1 MGQVFWKFL
10 LAFWGALIL
19 AGTLVWAVNKVSHTT
34 EDEPKNIWIGPQLR
48 LVLGSAQLMM
58 DSGGIKLLGDVLQRF
73 EEDPMS
79 REKIFLLN
87 TKGEDYLQRD
97 VPDNWPELLKE
108 QAEYKVQD
116 KTGQSWFL
124 LAVPRHEFLLDWL
137 RSGRGVMATQSLPAQ
152 RMDGQNAQPAGQSAS
167 FPARHYGPPPGEAAR
182 RLADQPFVDSGSEA
196 AASGVA
202 GFTEDGPPPQ
212 MHGMAVRATLAM
224 PPVWFHPAFLLAA
237 ILLASLAVSFWLAWY
252 FASPVRQLK
261 QALLSLASDHWLT
274 QLGPKVTGRRDEFGA
289 VARSFNQMAKSVEQA
304 ISGQRR
310 LLHDVSHEFRSPL
323 ARLQILVGLAR
334 QTPSESVMVLD
345 KVEAETQKLNALVEE
360 ILTLSRLES
369 GAAAVKSQP
378 VDLLELLESVAED
391 GRMEALSQ
399 QKQLVVKATTAVQV
413 QADPDLLYRALE
425 NLIRN
430 AIKFTAAQSVVT
442 VELQRQEQQIL
453 VRISDQGPGVAPDDL
468 AKLFTPFFRA
478 QSNKEGVGLGLSIAK
493 RAVESCGGSLTLQN
507 NYAASGR
514 VCGFEAVISLPLK

>member
-19 AGTLVWAVNKVSHTT
+19 AGTLVWAVNEVSRST
-34 EDEPKNIWIGPQLR
+34 EDEPKPVWIGPQLR

-58 DSGGIKLLGDVLQRF
+58 DSGGIKLLGDVLQRW

-79 REKIFLLN
+79 RDKILLLN
-87 TKGEDYLQRD
+87 DKGEDYLQRD
-97 VPDNWPELLKE
+97 VPADWAALIKE
-108 QAEYKVQD
+108 QPEYKVQD
-116 KTGQSWFL
+116 NAGHSWFL

-137 RSGRGVMATQSLPAQ
+137 RSGRGLSATRS
-152 RMDGQNAQPAGQSAS
+152 QPTLRLGE
-167 FPARHYGPPPGEAAR
+167 PHGPPPDGQRFEDPRFEHHSAKSD
-182 RLADQPFVDSGSEA
+182 DQS
-196 AASGVA
+196 
-202 GFTEDGPPPQ
+202 PPAER
-212 MHGMAVRATLAM
+212 HGIAVRGAMPM

-237 ILLASLAVSFWLAWY
+237 ILATSFSVSLWLAWY

-261 QALLSLASDHWLT
+261 RALQSLASDHWLT

-289 VARSFNQMAKSVEQA
+289 VARSFNEMAKSVEQA

-334 QTPSESVMVLD
+334 QTPSESAMVLD

-360 ILTLSRLES
+360 ILTYSRLES
-369 GAAAVKSQP
+369 GAAAVKLQP

-391 GRMEALSQ
+391 GRLEALSQ
-399 QKQLVVKATTAVQV
+399 HKQLLVKADTTVQV

-430 AIKFTAAQSVVT
+430 AIKFTPSDTVVS
-442 VELQRQEQQIL
+442 VELQQQALQVQIC
-453 VRISDQGPGVAPDDL
+453 ISDQGPGVAHDDL
-468 AKLFTPFFRA
+468 AKLFTPFFRG
-478 QSNKEGVGLGLSIAK
+478 QSKQDGVGLGLSIAK
-493 RAVESCGGSLTLQN
+493 RAVESCGGKLTLQN
-507 NYAASGR
+507 CYAASGI
-514 VCGFEAVISLPLK
+514 VSGFQAVTTLPLEANI

>member
-10 LAFWGALIL
+10 VAFWGALIL
-19 AGTLVWAVNKVSHTT
+19 AGTLVWAVNEVSRAA
-34 EDEPKNIWIGPQLR
+34 EDEPRPVWIGPQLR
-48 LVLGSAQLMM
+48 LVLGSAQLMI
-58 DSGGIKLLGDVLQRF
+58 DSGGIQLLGDVLQRWDD
-73 EEDPMS
+73 DPMS
-79 REKIFLLN
+79 RDKILLLN
-87 TKGEDYLQRD
+87 ARGEDYLQRK
-97 VPDNWPELLKE
+97 VPSNWAELLAE

-116 KTGQSWFL
+116 KSGQSWFL

-137 RSGRGVMATQSLPAQ
+137 RSGRGVMTASSVPAQ
-152 RMDGQNAQPAGQSAS
+152 RLDIHSAQPARPFGPAPAGARPDLAS
-167 FPARHYGPPPGEAAR
+167 TGVSDQGPPPGM
-182 RLADQPFVDSGSEA
+182 PVK
-196 AASGVA
+196 
-202 GFTEDGPPPQ
+202 P
-212 MHGMAVRATLAM
+212 TLAM

-237 ILLASLAVSFWLAWY
+237 ILLTSLSVSLWLAWY

-261 QALLSLASDHWLT
+261 RALQSLASDQWLT

-289 VARSFNQMAKSVEQA
+289 VARSFNEMAKSVEQA

-334 QTPSESVMVLD
+334 QTPSESAMVLD

-360 ILTLSRLES
+360 ILTYSRLES
-369 GAAAVKSQP
+369 GAAAVKLQP

-391 GRMEALSQ
+391 GRLEALSQ
-399 QKQLVVKATTAVQV
+399 HKQLLVQAETPVQV

-430 AIKFTAAQSVVT
+430 AIKFTPALTQVT
-442 VELQRQEQQIL
+442 IELQQQEQQVHIC
-453 VRISDQGPGVAPDDL
+453 ISDQGLGVAHDDL

-478 QSNKEGVGLGLSIAK
+478 QSKKDGVGLGLSIAK
-493 RAVESCGGSLTLQN
+493 RAVESCDGELKLHN
-507 NYAASGR
+507 LYAASGI
-514 VCGFEAVISLPLK
+514 VCGFQAVISLPLQQKS

>member
-10 LAFWGALIL
+10 VAFWGALIL
-19 AGTLVWAVNKVSHTT
+19 AGTLVWAVNELSRAA
-34 EDEPKNIWIGPQLR
+34 EDEPRPVWIGPQLR
-48 LVLGSAQLMM
+48 LVLGSAQLMI
-58 DSGGIKLLGDVLQRF
+58 DSGGIQLLGDVLQRWDD
-73 EEDPMS
+73 DPMS
-79 REKIFLLN
+79 RDKILLLN
-87 TKGEDYLQRD
+87 ARGEDYLQRK
-97 VPDNWPELLKE
+97 VPSNWAELLTE

-116 KTGQSWFL
+116 KSGQSWFL

-137 RSGRGVMATQSLPAQ
+137 RSGRGVMAASSVPAQ
-152 RMDGQNAQPAGQSAS
+152 RLDVHSAQPTQPFGPAPAGARPDLAS
-167 FPARHYGPPPGEAAR
+167 TGVSDQGPPPGM
-182 RLADQPFVDSGSEA
+182 PVK
-196 AASGVA
+196 
-202 GFTEDGPPPQ
+202 P
-212 MHGMAVRATLAM
+212 TLAM

-237 ILLASLAVSFWLAWY
+237 ILLTSLSVSLWLAWY

-261 QALLSLASDHWLT
+261 RALQSLASDQWLT

-289 VARSFNQMAKSVEQA
+289 VARSFNEMAKSVEQA

-334 QTPSESVMVLD
+334 QTPSESAMVLD

-360 ILTLSRLES
+360 ILTYSRLES
-369 GAAAVKSQP
+369 GAAAVKLQP

-391 GRMEALSQ
+391 GRLEALSQ
-399 QKQLVVKATTAVQV
+399 QKQLRVKADTTVWV

-430 AIKFTAAQSVVT
+430 AIKFTPALTQVT
-442 VELQRQEQQIL
+442 IELQQHEQQVQIC
-453 VRISDQGPGVAPDDL
+453 ISDQGRGVAHDDL

-478 QSNKEGVGLGLSIAK
+478 QSKKDGVGLGLSIAK
-493 RAVESCGGSLTLQN
+493 RAVESCDGELKLHN
-507 NYAASGR
+507 LYAASGI
-514 VCGFEAVISLPLK
+514 VCGFQAVISLPLQQKS

>member
-19 AGTLVWAVNKVSHTT
+19 AGTLVWAVNEVSRSTA
-34 EDEPKNIWIGPQLR
+34 EEPKHVWIGPQLR

-58 DSGGIKLLGDVLQRF
+58 DSGGIKLLGDVLQRW

-79 REKIFLLN
+79 RDKILLLN
-87 TKGEDYLQRD
+87 SKGEDYLQRD
-97 VPDNWPELLKE
+97 VPDDWAELLKE
-108 QAEYKVQD
+108 QPEYKVQD
-116 KTGQSWFL
+116 KSGQSWFL
-124 LAVPRHEFLLDWL
+124 LAVPRHEFLLEWL
-137 RSGRGVMATQSLPAQ
+137 RSGRGMMATNSQPAQ
-152 RMDGQNAQPAGQSAS
+152 RFGEHNRP
-167 FPARHYGPPPGEAAR
+167 HGPPPDGERFAGKAAADAPF
-182 RLADQPFVDSGSEA
+182 ADQS
-196 AASGVA
+196 
-202 GFTEDGPPPQ
+202 PPAELR
-212 MHGMAVRATLAM
+212 GMAVRGSMPM
-224 PPVWFHPAFLLAA
+224 PPVWFHPVFLLAA
-237 ILLASLAVSFWLAWY
+237 ILGASLLVSFWLAWY

-261 QALLSLASDHWLT
+261 QALQSLASDHWLT

-289 VARSFNQMAKSVEQA
+289 VARSFNDMAKSVEQA

-334 QTPSESVMVLD
+334 QTPSESAMVLD

-369 GAAAVKSQP
+369 GAAAVKLQQ

-391 GRMEALSQ
+391 GRLEALAQ
-399 QKQLVVKATTAVQV
+399 QKQLLVRAGAAVLV

-430 AIKFTAAQSVVT
+430 AIKFTPADSMVT
-442 VELQRQEQQIL
+442 VELQQQEQQVHII
-453 VRISDQGPGVAPDDL
+453 ISDQGSGVALQDL
-468 AKLFTPFFRA
+468 AMLAKPFFRGH
-478 QSNKEGVGLGLSIAK
+478 SKKEGVGLGLSIAK
-493 RAVESCGGSLTLQN
+493 RAVESCGGKLTLQN
-507 NYAASGR
+507 CYAASGI
-514 VCGFEAVISLPLK
+514 VCGFQAVISLPLD

>member
-10 LAFWGALIL
+10 VAFWGALIL
-19 AGTLVWAVNKVSHTT
+19 AGTLVWAVNELSRAA
-34 EDEPKNIWIGPQLR
+34 EDEPRPVWIGPQLR
-48 LVLGSAQLMM
+48 LVLGSAQLMI
-58 DSGGIKLLGDVLQRF
+58 DSGGIQLLGDVLQRWDD
-73 EEDPMS
+73 DPMS
-79 REKIFLLN
+79 RDKILLLN
-87 TKGEDYLQRD
+87 ARGEDYLQRK
-97 VPDNWPELLKE
+97 VPSNWAELLTE

-116 KTGQSWFL
+116 KSGQSWFL

-137 RSGRGVMATQSLPAQ
+137 RSGRGVMAASSVPAQ
-152 RMDGQNAQPAGQSAS
+152 RLDIHNAQPARPFGPAPAGARPDLAS
-167 FPARHYGPPPGEAAR
+167 TGVSDQGPPPGM
-182 RLADQPFVDSGSEA
+182 PVK
-196 AASGVA
+196 
-202 GFTEDGPPPQ
+202 P
-212 MHGMAVRATLAM
+212 TLAM

-237 ILLASLAVSFWLAWY
+237 ILLTSLSVSLWLAWY

-261 QALLSLASDHWLT
+261 RALQSLASDQWLT

-289 VARSFNQMAKSVEQA
+289 VARSFNEMAKSVEQA

-334 QTPSESVMVLD
+334 QTPSESAMVLD

-360 ILTLSRLES
+360 ILTYSRLES
-369 GAAAVKSQP
+369 GAAAVKLQP

-391 GRMEALSQ
+391 GRLEALSQ
-399 QKQLVVKATTAVQV
+399 QKQLRVKADTTVWV

-430 AIKFTAAQSVVT
+430 AIKFTPALTLVT
-442 VELQRQEQQIL
+442 IELQQHEQQVQIC
-453 VRISDQGPGVAPDDL
+453 ISDQGPGVAHDDL

-478 QSNKEGVGLGLSIAK
+478 QSKKDGVGLGLSIAK
-493 RAVESCGGSLTLQN
+493 RAVESCDGELKLHN
-507 NYAASGR
+507 LYAASGI
-514 VCGFEAVISLPLK
+514 VCGFQAVISLPLQQKS

>member
-10 LAFWGALIL
+10 VAFWGALIL
-19 AGTLVWAVNKVSHTT
+19 AGTLVWAVNELSRAA
-34 EDEPKNIWIGPQLR
+34 EDEPRPVWIGPQLR
-48 LVLGSAQLMM
+48 LVLGSAQLMI
-58 DSGGIKLLGDVLQRF
+58 DSGGIQLLGDVLQRWDD
-73 EEDPMS
+73 DPMS
-79 REKIFLLN
+79 RDKILLLN
-87 TKGEDYLQRD
+87 ARGEDYLQRK
-97 VPDNWPELLKE
+97 VPSNWAELLTE

-116 KTGQSWFL
+116 KSGQSWFL

-137 RSGRGVMATQSLPAQ
+137 RSGRGVMAASSVPAQ
-152 RMDGQNAQPAGQSAS
+152 RLDIHNAQPARPFGPAPAGARPDLAS
-167 FPARHYGPPPGEAAR
+167 TGVSDQGPPPGM
-182 RLADQPFVDSGSEA
+182 PVK
-196 AASGVA
+196 
-202 GFTEDGPPPQ
+202 P
-212 MHGMAVRATLAM
+212 TLAM

-237 ILLASLAVSFWLAWY
+237 ILLTSLSVSLWLAWY

-261 QALLSLASDHWLT
+261 RALQSLASDQWLT

-289 VARSFNQMAKSVEQA
+289 VARSFNEMAKSVEQA

-334 QTPSESVMVLD
+334 QTPSESAMVLD

-360 ILTLSRLES
+360 ILTYSRLES
-369 GAAAVKSQP
+369 GAAAVKLQP

-391 GRMEALSQ
+391 GRLEALSQ
-399 QKQLVVKATTAVQV
+399 QKQLRVKADTTVLV

-430 AIKFTAAQSVVT
+430 AIKFTPALTQVT
-442 VELQRQEQQIL
+442 IELQQHEQQVQIC
-453 VRISDQGPGVAPDDL
+453 ISDQGPGVAHDDL

-478 QSNKEGVGLGLSIAK
+478 QSKKDGVGLGLSIAK
-493 RAVESCGGSLTLQN
+493 RAVESCDGELKLHN
-507 NYAASGR
+507 LYAASGI
-514 VCGFEAVISLPLK
+514 VCGFQAVISLPLQQKS

>member
-19 AGTLVWAVNKVSHTT
+19 AGTLVWAVNEVSRST
-34 EDEPKNIWIGPQLR
+34 DDAAKPVWIGPQLR

-58 DSGGIKLLGDVLQRF
+58 DSGGIQLLGDVLQRW
-73 EEDPMS
+73 EDDPMS
-79 REKIFLLN
+79 RDKVLLLN
-87 TKGEDYLQRD
+87 QQGDDYLQRE
-97 VPDNWPELLKE
+97 VPEHWAELLKE
-108 QAEYKVQD
+108 QPEYKVQD

-137 RSGRGVMATQSLPAQ
+137 RSGRGMAQASLSTQPTQKSIEPRGLE
-152 RMDGQNAQPAGQSAS
+152 
-167 FPARHYGPPPGEAAR
+167 PPFDYKKPLRGIM
-182 RLADQPFVDSGSEA
+182 P
-196 AASGVA
+196 
-202 GFTEDGPPPQ
+202 
-212 MHGMAVRATLAM
+212 M
-224 PPVWFHPAFLLAA
+224 PPIWFHPAFLLAA
-237 ILLASLAVSFWLAWY
+237 ILGTSLLVSFWLAWY

-261 QALLSLASDHWLT
+261 QALQSLASDHWLT

-289 VARSFNQMAKSVEQA
+289 VARSFNQMAQSVEQA

-334 QTPSESVMVLD
+334 QTPSESAMVLD

-360 ILTLSRLES
+360 ILTYSRLES
-369 GAAAVKSQP
+369 GAAAVKLQQ

-391 GRMEALSQ
+391 GRLEALSQ
-399 QKQLVVKATTAVQV
+399 HKQLLVKADTEVQV

-430 AIKFTAAQSVVT
+430 AIKFTAADTQVT
-442 VELQRQEQQIL
+442 VELQLQEQQVQIK
-453 VRISDQGPGVAPDDL
+453 ISDQGPGVAHADV
-468 AKLFTPFFRA
+468 AKLFTPFFRG
-478 QSNKEGVGLGLSIAK
+478 QSKKDGVGLGLSIAK
-493 RAVESCGGSLTLQN
+493 RAVESCGGELKLHN
-507 NYAASGR
+507 LYAASGIA
-514 VCGFEAVISLPLK
+514 CGFQALIVLPLVLKT

>member
-1 MGQVFWKFL
+1 MLLGTRTLVASLQLQLIWVSIMGQVFWKFL

-19 AGTLVWAVNKVSHTT
+19 AGTLVWAVNEVSRSAD
-34 EDEPKNIWIGPQLR
+34 DEPKPVWIGPQLR

-58 DSGGIKLLGDVLQRF
+58 DSGGIKLLGDVLQRW

-79 REKIFLLN
+79 RDKILLLN
-87 TKGEDYLQRD
+87 NLGEDYLQRD
-97 VPDNWPELLKE
+97 VPGDWAQLLKD
-108 QAEYKVQD
+108 QPEYKVQD
-116 KTGQSWFL
+116 NEGRSWFL

-137 RSGRGVMATQSLPAQ
+137 RSGRGLMATSSVPAQ
-152 RMDGQNAQPAGQSAS
+152 RIDVQHLQA
-167 FPARHYGPPPGEAAR
+167 ARPHGPSPGEAV
-182 RLADQPFVDSGSEA
+182 QPFGPT
-196 AASGVA
+196 
-202 GFTEDGPPPQ
+202 GFGDKAPPPE
-212 MHGMAVRATLAM
+212 MRGMAVRATMAM

-237 ILLASLAVSFWLAWY
+237 ILVTSLSVSLWLAWY

-261 QALLSLASDHWLT
+261 RALQSLASDHWLT

-289 VARSFNQMAKSVEQA
+289 VARSFNDMAKSVEQA

-334 QTPSESVMVLD
+334 QTPSESAMVLD

-360 ILTLSRLES
+360 ILTYSRLES
-369 GAAAVKSQP
+369 GAAAVKLQQ

-391 GRMEALSQ
+391 GRLEALSQ
-399 QKQLVVKATTAVQV
+399 QKQLLVKADAKVRV
-413 QADPDLLYRALE
+413 LADPDLLYRALE

-430 AIKFTAAQSVVT
+430 AIKFTPANTVVT
-442 VELQRQEQQIL
+442 VELQQQAQQAHIC
-453 VRISDQGPGVAPDDL
+453 ISDQGAGVAHDDL
-468 AKLFTPFFRA
+468 AKLFTPFFRG
-478 QSNKEGVGLGLSIAK
+478 QSKQDGVGLGLSIAK

-507 NYAASGR
+507 CYAASGI
-514 VCGFEAVISLPLK
+514 VCGFQAVISLPLK

>member
-19 AGTLVWAVNKVSHTT
+19 AGTLVWAVNEVSRSAD
-34 EDEPKNIWIGPQLR
+34 DEPKPVWIGPQLR

-58 DSGGIKLLGDVLQRF
+58 DSGGIQLLGDVLQRW

-79 REKIFLLN
+79 RDKILLLN
-87 TKGEDYLQRD
+87 HRGEDYLQRG
-97 VPDNWPELLKE
+97 VPENWAELLQE
-108 QAEYKVQD
+108 HPEYKVQD
-116 KTGQSWFL
+116 KAGQSWFL

-137 RSGRGVMATQSLPAQ
+137 RSGRGIMSSRSIPAQ
-152 RMDGQNAQPAGQSAS
+152 HIDIQHSQA
-167 FPARHYGPPPGEAAR
+167 ARPHGPPPGEAV
-182 RLADQPFVDSGSEA
+182 QPFGPT
-196 AASGVA
+196 
-202 GFTEDGPPPQ
+202 GFGDKGPPPEMQ
-212 MHGMAVRATLAM
+212 GVAVRATM
-224 PPVWFHPAFLLAA
+224 PRPPVWFHPAFLLAA
-237 ILLASLAVSFWLAWY
+237 ILGASLLVSFWLAWY

-261 QALLSLASDHWLT
+261 QALQSLASDHWLT

-289 VARSFNQMAKSVEQA
+289 VARSFNQMAQSVEQA

-334 QTPSESVMVLD
+334 QTPSESAMVLD

-360 ILTLSRLES
+360 ILTYSRLES
-369 GAAAVKSQP
+369 GAAAVKLQQ

-391 GRMEALSQ
+391 GRLEALSQ
-399 QKQLVVKATTAVQV
+399 HKQLLVKADAAVQV

-430 AIKFTAAQSVVT
+430 AIKFTPADTQVT
-442 VELQRQEQQIL
+442 VELLRQEQQVQIK
-453 VRISDQGPGVAPDDL
+453 ISDQGPGVAHDDV
-468 AKLFTPFFRA
+468 AKLFTPFFRG
-478 QSNKEGVGLGLSIAK
+478 QSKKDGVGLGLSIAK
-493 RAVESCGGSLTLQN
+493 RSVESCGGELKLHN
-507 NYAASGR
+507 LYAASGIA
-514 VCGFEAVISLPLK
+514 CGFQAVISLPLK